1 MSASAPSHRQGGPP
15 LLAPAI
21 AYGALVVA
29 SVAMSTGGPRTTT
42 AAAQALRYARGHSF
56 QLHAGA
62 WLIFAAAVPLAV
74 WTATAYR
81 RLRTLGVT
89 APGAVIGLAGGVLAS
104 ASMALCGLLTW
115 TLADTADSADPA
127 VAHALV
133 DLIFA
138 TGAAG
143 LVVPFALLLAGVA
156 VPSLVLG
163 LTPRWL
169 AWSGLAIAAIG
180 MLSTFTLVT
189 SALDFT
195 LPIGRFGG
203 LAWIIAASAALTQSR
218 HAIRDRAGAPAATG

>member
-1 MSASAPSHRQGGPP
+1 
-15 LLAPAI
+15 
-21 AYGALVVA
+21 
-29 SVAMSTGGPRTTT
+29 
-42 AAAQALRYARGHSF
+42 
-56 QLHAGA
+56 
-62 WLIFAAAVPLAV
+62 
-74 WTATAYR
+74 
-81 RLRTLGVT
+81 
-89 APGAVIGLAGGVLAS
+89 
-104 ASMALCGLLTW
+104 
-115 TLADTADSADPA
+115 LADTADSADPA

-195 LPIGRFGG
+195 VPIGRFGG
-203 LAWIIAASAALTQSR
+203 LAWIIAASVALPQSR
-218 HAIRDRAGAPAATG
+218 HAIRDRASAPAAAG